1 MVPPANNRAAIAAK
15 HEARERVYAY
25 LHGPFHTRRG
35 SIDSAFST
43 MTRVDSPQNAGSAC
57 VVNCS
62 ISFQKE
68 PSPSPA
74 IAAANSAASTGRDA
88 HRGWSDS
95 IGRQHHKRTC
105 ARDGSKRPGAVC
117 SARTPRPAALENS
130 TQSAGSGLRYI
141 VFSIAIDG
149 ALVTRAY
156 VTADSVQQLWAPC

>member
-74 IAAANSAASTGRDA
+74 IAAANSAASTGHDA

-141 VFSIAIDG
+141 VFSIASARWRTCDKSR
-149 ALVTRAY
+149 TCN
-156 VTADSVQQLWAPC
+156 S